1 MTVRSA
7 YFDKRI
13 FCANKQSQKICIA
26 AAMLAWEA
34 AMHILRRA
42 TRTRNAQHSE
52 SAYLRSGFSGKTC
65 GFASCRR
72 RETPKESNKQK
83 ENEKWKRDYL
93 PQSQ

>member
-52 SAYLRSGFSGKTC
+52 SAYSQVYFPENLRIRFL
-65 GFASCRR
+65 
-72 RETPKESNKQK
+72 P
-83 ENEKWKRDYL
+83 EKRN
-93 PQSQ
+93 SERI